1 MAERPQVRQFQAPT
15 QADLKPMASPVDT
28 FVGQPKD
35 YTQPSPLSQFLTAI
49 TPAME
54 ADANQRKIER
64 LKREKEI
71 ADGIE
76 RHKKNQLK
84 QESNRFLG
92 SLADDFIK
100 NSDAYMNLEMN
111 DVYEKVRA
119 AKNEYIGQLADKG
132 MPQHLQ
138 FFFDDEVEAGL
149 ESFVQT
155 SFKTEK
161 YKFTHGKLKEQFE
174 DNVLVIQNN
183 YNNGLYK
190 TEDGKLDPQQAIQAI
205 QDLYV
210 TFHQDNSDFFKPSD
224 NQINDAL
231 KDIALGMKDTDP
243 NNIVGQYMESEVSKK
258 QFGSKGR
265 YVKNHDD
272 LLQARATHNNKTAK
286 AEAKSAAL
294 AQVVFNSFETQSITS
309 VNDQYYVDPT
319 TGNRIKLTS
328 DEIEFAVLNS
338 DMYKKLGDRKLGGSA
353 GQQLRYL
360 ARVGIVPTRMKGMI
374 RDGAKF
380 LVAGADVSQAG
391 DLETL
396 EIAIGQYSAMKNA
409 GMDMSW
415 LSDDQRKKMDALIYV
430 SKDMAKVGEVEL
442 VDTDLLND
450 PYDESEAYVTK
461 ANLSNAARIVQ
472 KVGTFDGLVS
482 DKEFREAVQDNLS
495 GQGGWI
501 NTWFGTTLDDVYN
514 SETLIN
520 DIVKGAYTLYSTGE
534 YQDFEH
540 AAKVAAN
547 IAWNDY
553 KVVESSDGTQYAF
566 KHLNTDYSAT
576 MDVQSTV
583 NEYNKTLEPLV
594 AGAMAQQHGLKKGE
608 YVVALHPH
616 LTNPNEV
623 SIRIYDVRGEV
634 AVPIGTLGRGL
645 DKKTLFTDPA
655 QLNNLVA
662 KSLEGA
668 GEKPVTTYTTS
679 NLNDNASSNINNAL
693 DNSLRGSRK
702 TRRDNIGTEE
712 TTTETS
718 DTSVDNQNLSGRNKT
733 RTRVQDD
740 EPTDDN
746 EPEADDGITADDV
759 ETISSEFEDEQSSL
773 LDTAKDTLASVGEG
787 LSEVNPFRIDSL
799 AAATILDEEGFE
811 ATPYTDD
818 LRDGEGK
825 KSVGHGLQIASLE
838 PDERALIK
846 DINNVTEEESK
857 AVVNLKVNK
866 ISKWWDETVE
876 GFSNLPDSSQVAAIN
891 MAFQLGKENVKNEW
905 PKFMAS
911 IEEAATHAEG
921 SVEQGVALAKAQ
933 FNMLYNQAENGVISA
948 TKWAT
953 QTTNR
958 AVRMGEMMVADA
970 KVAGA
975 GMVEA
980 VSEAVLP
987 SAQAS
992 TITPTNVGQ
1001 KPKGEDVVA
1010 MAASPDLIS
1019 AALEYMGMTENSKNG
1034 AKAVEGMFNSIVGG
1048 KAFKGTP
1055 EEVAK
1060 GNAWCAAFLA
1070 QVLADAGIDA
1080 NKLIGGKDKYA
1091 ATRAK
1096 SYLKVGKPVDIADV
1110 KAGDIMVAVHS
1121 QADRDKYFR
1130 EKGQKL
1136 TSFGH
1141 VGIVVEAKDGE
1152 LYYIGGNTGDKVKVS
1167 SYGMGKKDLRIRRI
1181 DGVTKPDVD
1190 NLPSIREM
1198 EWGVAGTAVDKL
1210 ENAWKSMVDFFK

>member
-49 TPAME
+49 TPAIE
-54 ADANQRKIER
+54 ADANQRKIDR

-76 RHKKNQLK
+76 RHKKNQLT
-84 QESNRFLG
+84 QEANRFLG

-111 DVYEKVRA
+111 DVYDKVRV
-119 AKNEYIGQLADKG
+119 AKQQYIDKLSDTG
-132 MPQHLQ
+132 MPQHLR
-138 FFFDDEVEAGL
+138 FFFDDAVEEGL

-155 SFKTEK
+155 TFKTEK

-174 DNVLVIQNN
+174 DNVLVIHNN
-183 YNNGLYK
+183 YKNGLYK

-210 TFHQDNSDFFKPSD
+210 AFHQDNSDFFKPSD
-224 NQINDAL
+224 NVINDAL

-243 NNIVGQYMESEVSKK
+243 NNIVGQYMESEISKK
-258 QFGSKGR
+258 QFGNKGR
-265 YVKNHDD
+265 YVKDYDD
-272 LLQARATHNNKTAK
+272 LQVARATHNNKTAK
-286 AEAKSAAL
+286 RDAKNAAL
-294 AQVVFNSFETQSITS
+294 AQVVLNSFETQSITS

-319 TGNRIKLTS
+319 TGNRVKLTA
-328 DEIEFAVLNS
+328 DEIEFAILNS
-338 DMYKKLGDRKLGGSA
+338 DMYQKLGDKRIGGSA

-360 ARVGIVPTRMKGMI
+360 ARIGIVPTKMKGMI

-380 LVAGADVSQAG
+380 LIAGADVSQAG
-391 DLETL
+391 DLQTL

-409 GMDMSW
+409 GMDMSF
-415 LSDDQRKKMDALIYV
+415 LDDEQRKKMDALIYV
-430 SKDMAKVGEVEL
+430 AQDMAMVGEVEL
-442 VDTDLLND
+442 IQENDDDDL
-450 PYDESEAYVTK
+450 YDETRKTIVK
-461 ANLSNAARIVQ
+461 QNLANAARIVQ
-472 KVGTFDGLVS
+472 QVGKLDGLVS

-520 DIVKGAYTLYSTGE
+520 DIVKGAYTLYSTGA
-534 YQDFEH
+534 YRDFEH

-566 KHLNTDYSAT
+566 KHLNTDYTAT
-576 MDVQSTV
+576 MDVPSTI
-583 NEYNKTLEPLV
+583 NEYNTTLVPLV
-594 AGAMAQQHGLKKGE
+594 ADAVQAEFGLQKGE
-608 YVVALHPH
+608 YVIALHPH
-616 LTNPNEV
+616 ITNPNAV
-623 SIRIYDVRGEV
+623 SIRVYDVTGEE
-634 AVPIGTLGRGL
+634 AVPRGTIGKGL
-645 DKKTLFTDPA
+645 DKKTLFTDPQ
-655 QLNNLVA
+655 QLNNLIA

-668 GEKPVTTYTTS
+668 GEKPITTYTTS

-702 TRRDNIGTEE
+702 ARRDNIGTED

-718 DTSVDNQNLSGRNKT
+718 DTSVDNQNLSGRNKG
-733 RTRVQDD
+733 RTTTVQDD
-740 EPTDDN
+740 EPTNDD
-746 EPEADDGITADDV
+746 EPTDDGITSDDV
-759 ETISSEFEDEQSSL
+759 ETIGSEFEDEQSSL
-773 LDTAKDTLASVGEG
+773 LNDVGDTLASVA
-787 LSEVNPFRIDSL
+787 SKFSPVST
-799 AAATILDEEGFE
+799 AAASTILDEEGFV

-818 LRDGEGK
+818 LRDGAGK

-846 DINNVTEEESK
+846 DINNVTEEESE

-866 ISKWWDETVE
+866 ISKWWDDTVE
-876 GFSNLPDSSQVAAIN
+876 GFSNLPESSQVAAIN

-911 IEEAATHAEG
+911 IQEAASHAEG
-921 SVEQGVALAKAQ
+921 SVEQGLALASAK
-933 FNMLYNQAENGVISA
+933 FNMLYNMAEDGAISA

-953 QTTNR
+953 QTTDR
-958 AVRMGEMMVADA
+958 ALRMGDMMIADI
-970 KVAGA
+970 KVEGA
-975 GMVEA
+975 GMVKA
-980 VSEAVLP
+980 ISESIIP

-992 TITPTNVGQ
+992 TLTPAKVGE

-1010 MAASPDLIS
+1010 MAMSPDFVS
-1019 AALEYMGMTENSKNG
+1019 AALKYMGISERSKDG
-1034 AKAVEGMFNSIVGG
+1034 AKLVTAMFNNVVGG
-1048 KAFKGTP
+1048 KAFPGTP

-1060 GNAWCAAFLA
+1060 ANAWCATFVAFLM
-1070 QVLADAGIDA
+1070 QEMGMDA
-1080 NKLIGGKDKYA
+1080 NKLIGSSDKYA

-1096 SYLKVGKPVDIADV
+1096 SFLKIGKEVPLAEAQ
-1110 KAGDIMVAVHS
+1110 AGDIMVKVHTK
-1121 QADRDKYFR
+1121 AEKDEYF
-1130 EKGQKL
+1130 KKHGQKL

-1141 VGIVVEAKDGE
+1141 VGIVVRSEDGE
-1152 LYYIGGNTGDKVKVS
+1152 LYFVAGNQDNKVDFS
-1167 SYGMGKKDLRIRRI
+1167 SYGHDKQLHIRRI
-1181 DGVTKPDVD
+1181 DGVTKPDVE

-1198 EWGVAGTAVDKL
+1198 EWGIAGTAVDKL
-1210 ENAWKSMVDFFK
+1210 ETAWKSMIDFFK